1 MRSED
6 KVLPPKL
13 EKQTSK
19 YRESQFTREETAT
32 KTSTSVDKSELQST
46 NCWRLK
52 VDKYASKNL
61 QGDPVVGRD
70 HNFLS
75 STTKNST

>member
-6 KVLPPKL
+6 KVLPPQL
-13 EKQTSK
+13 ERPTDK

-32 KTSTSVDKSELQST
+32 KTSTSVYKSELQST
-46 NCWRLK
+46 NCWRLT
-52 VDKYASKNL
+52 VDKYESKK
-61 QGDPVVGRD
+61 PSGRSS
-70 HNFLS
+70 HREGPNFLS